1 MGFKNIIHKI
11 RLGRDLLRRRIGLW
25 LFDKKTVPVF
35 QKKELKEI
43 VVVRWDAKIGDS
55 IVSSF
60 FFREIKKIF
69 PNVEVSVITTPEMQD
84 MYKKDFLAD
93 NVYLSK
99 KRPSYSELNELA
111 IKTKNAD
118 LVIHFSKILKMK
130 DLFFLSR
137 FKNANIA
144 GLDDS
149 VNLVDLKLG
158 KGTAGEHFSYKY
170 KKLINAY
177 SDSYVSEE
185 YIVPSRSDIHDRL
198 SSQIKCD
205 KKLIAINPYGSSTVR
220 RLSNDSVRK
229 ILNILRGNISEF
241 KVIFICVP
249 QDRAGL
255 RTILDEYPH
264 LCLDG
269 EFGDS
274 IYHAIEI
281 VRLSDY
287 VISVD
292 TSIIHIASG
301 LNKPLIGLYNPNLI
315 NYKEWSPKSE
325 QNVTLFSL
333 ENDINSLD
341 ENDMAK
347 VICEQFKKR

>member
-118 LVIHFSKILKMK
+118 LVIHLSKILKMK

-158 KGTAGEHFSYKY
+158 KSTTGEHFSYKY
-170 KKLINAY
+170 KNLINAY
-177 SDSYVSEE
+177 SDSHVSEE

-229 ILNILRGNISEF
+229 ILNILRDNISDF
-241 KVIFICVP
+241 KVIFICAP
-249 QDRAGL
+249 QDRANL
-255 RTILDEYPH
+255 RTIINEYPE

-274 IYHAIEI
+274 IYHAIEL
-281 VRLSDY
+281 VRLADY
-287 VISVD
+287 VITVD
-292 TSIIHIASG
+292 TSIVHIASG
-301 LNKPLIGLYNPNLI
+301 LNKPLLGLYNPSIL
-315 NYKEWSPKSE
+315 NYEEWSPKSSYTSVIFAKGDAID
-325 QNVTLFSL
+325 NLDDL
-333 ENDINSLD
+333 ELETELKSFID
-341 ENDMAK
+341 
-347 VICEQFKKR
+347 

>member
-25 LFDKKTVPVF
+25 LFDEKTVSLF
-35 QKKELKEI
+35 QKKELKEV

-69 PNVEVSVITTPEMQD
+69 PNVKVSVITTPEMQE

-93 NVYLSK
+93 NIYLSK
-99 KRPSYSELNELA
+99 KRPSYTELNELA
-111 IKTKNAD
+111 RKTKNAD
-118 LVIHFSKILKMK
+118 LVVHLSKILKMK

-137 FKNANIA
+137 FKNANVA

-158 KGTAGEHFSYKY
+158 KSTEGEHFSYKY

-177 SDSYVSEE
+177 SDSSINEE
-185 YIVPSRSDIHDRL
+185 YIVPSRSDIYDYL
-198 SSQIKCD
+198 SSQIKSD
-205 KKLIAINPYGSSTVR
+205 KKLIAINPYGSSAVR
-220 RLSNDSVRK
+220 RLSNDSIRQ
-229 ILNILRGNISEF
+229 ILKSLVENLSEF
-241 KVIFICVP
+241 QVVFICAP
-249 QDRAGL
+249 QDRANL
-255 RTILDEYPH
+255 RTIINEYPE

-274 IYHAIEI
+274 IYHAIEL
-281 VRLSDY
+281 VRLADY
-287 VISVD
+287 VITVD
-292 TSIIHIASG
+292 TSIVHIASG
-301 LNKPLIGLYNPNLI
+301 LNKPLIGLYNPNMI
-315 NYKEWSPKSE
+315 NYKEWSPKS
-325 QNVTLFSL
+325 NDISVLFSK
-333 ENDINSLD
+333 EDTIDGLD
-341 ENDMAK
+341 YYEFESELK
-347 VICEQFKKR
+347 LFCK

>member
-69 PNVEVSVITTPEMQD
+69 PNVKVSVITTPEMQE
-84 MYKKDFLAD
+84 MYKKDFLVD

-99 KRPSYSELNELA
+99 KRPSYSDLNELA
-111 IKTKNAD
+111 RKTKNAD
-118 LVIHFSKILKMK
+118 LVVHLSKILKMK

-158 KGTAGEHFSYKY
+158 KSTAGEHFSYKY

-177 SDSYVSEE
+177 SDSNVSEE
-185 YIVPSRSDIHDRL
+185 YIIPSRSDIYDRL

-220 RLSNDSVRK
+220 RLSNDSIRE
-229 ILNILRGNISEF
+229 ILKLLQENIHDF
-241 KVIFICVP
+241 KVVFICAP
-249 QDRAGL
+249 QDRVNL
-255 RTILDEYPH
+255 KVIVDEYPN

-274 IYHAIEI
+274 IYHAIEL
-281 VRLSDY
+281 VRLADY
-287 VISVD
+287 VITVD
-292 TSIIHIASG
+292 TSIVHIASG
-301 LNKPLIGLYNPNLI
+301 LNKHLLSLYNPNMI
-315 NYKEWSPKSE
+315 NHKEWSPKSE
-325 QNVTLFSL
+325 KNVTLFSL
-333 ENDINSLD
+333 QNDINSLD
-341 ENDMAK
+341 ESEIGK